1 MVNLNSLF
9 SGQLVFLLSSL
20 LFFFFFCKENSIN
33 SCSQFQAA
41 RELNSFE
48 VCLYWK
54 YCGKFNGYGKSEKK
68 NHEHVE
74 KWSKKG

>member
-1 MVNLNSLF
+1 MPMVNLNSLF

-33 SCSQFQAA
+33 SCGRLQAA
-41 RELNSFE
+41 RELNFFWGMYVLE
-48 VCLYWK
+48 VLWYVT
-54 YCGKFNGYGKSEKK
+54 NEME
-68 NHEHVE
+68 NREHVE